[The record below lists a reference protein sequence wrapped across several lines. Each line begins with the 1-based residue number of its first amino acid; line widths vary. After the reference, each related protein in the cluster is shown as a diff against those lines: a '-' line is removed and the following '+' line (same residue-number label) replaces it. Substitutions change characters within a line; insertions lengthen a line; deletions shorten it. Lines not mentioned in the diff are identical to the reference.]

1 MGNLT
6 HNIKTKTNLKGNSAE
21 QVLSEFQKMVN
32 INTKREM

>member
-1 MGNLT
+1 MNS
-6 HNIKTKTNLKGNSAE
+6 KKNLKGNSVE